1 MKSKIVY
8 LLLILFFSSCE
19 GPYPISL
26 IVVDKITQRPL
37 DSVFVQIKET
47 RGGVENKTSRVEIFT
62 DSTGAIEEQLMAGT
76 GLSSKKINFT
86 IYCNKKGY
94 QQSINENKT
103 NGVIELVK

>member
-47 RGGVENKTSRVEIFT
+47 RGGVKIK
-62 DSTGAIEEQLMAGT
+62 LAG
-76 GLSSKKINFT
+76 
-86 IYCNKKGY
+86 
-94 QQSINENKT
+94 
-103 NGVIELVK
+103 